1 MTPTKYRAA
10 LDSINTVARKVFD
23 HVPIKD
29 SWPINRIIAEMVS
42 AGVTRVDLR
51 TAEGCIAR
59 LKDAG
64 LVKETERG
72 LFQRI
77 TPRER
82 ETITLP
88 DVAAP
93 AAEADVAVIEATPTL
108 VLGGLAARLRMRAV
122 ELNEIANEIDAAAL
136 GVEERVEAS
145 EQRFAKL
152 REFSAFLKDI

>member
-1 MTPTKYRAA
+1 MTPAKYKAA

-29 SWPINRIIAEMVS
+29 SWPVNRIIAEMVS

-64 LVKETERG
+64 LVKETDRG
-72 LFQRI
+72 LFQRVV
-77 TPRER
+77 PRER
-82 ETITLP
+82 ETISLA
-88 DVAAP
+88 DVTAP
-93 AAEADVAVIEATPTL
+93 AIAASVAVVASPTL
-108 VLGGLAARLRMRAV
+108 ALGDLAATLRARATD
-122 ELNEIANEIDAAAL
+122 LNALADQIDTAAL
-136 GVEERVEAS
+136 CVEERIEAAD
-145 EQRFAKL
+145 QRFAKL